1 MKKHGFYENNADG
14 NQYFNFHSAT
24 DNFIPAHYHGSTE
37 MIFVKEGRVKVVV
50 NGHEKLLTRGEIAVF
65 HRFEIHYICGESGS
79 DIYVLIFTD
88 SFLPKN
94 LQQQKLSNFL
104 PTCPQTPSFF
114 ALLDWFDGVRKTAT
128 LAMQQSFVGLIV
140 GALCNVYPTEA
151 YEKTDAQGF
160 VQILSFIENNYAEP
174 LTLDS
179 LAERFGYTRN
189 YFSMLF
195 NKYTGMH
202 LRKYLNR
209 MRVEHVIQMHKE
221 HPDTAIGQ
229 IAISC
234 GFNSLSTFYRAVKAM
249 EDDK

>member
-1 MKKHGFYENNADG
+1 MEKHGFYENNADG

-24 DNFIPAHYHGSTE
+24 NNFIPARYHGSTE
-37 MIFVKEGRVKVVV
+37 MIFVKKGRVKVIV
-50 NGHEKLLTRGEIAVF
+50 NGHERLLSRVEIAVF
-65 HRFEIHYICGESGS
+65 HRFEVHYICGESGS
-79 DIYVLIFTD
+79 DIYVLIFSD
-88 SFLPKN
+88 SFLPKS
-94 LQQQKLSNFL
+94 LQQQKLPNFL
-104 PTCPQTPSFF
+104 PNCPQTPSFF
-114 ALLDWFDGVRKTAT
+114 SLLAWFEGIRKSAT
-128 LAMQQSFVGLIV
+128 PVMQQSFVGLIV
-140 GALCNVYPTEA
+140 GMLCHVYPTES

-160 VQILSFIENNYAEP
+160 VRILSFIESNYAAP

-202 LRKYLNR
+202 LRTYLNR

-229 IAISC
+229 IAILC
-234 GFNSLSTFYRAVKAM
+234 GFNSPGTFYRAVKGM
-249 EDDK
+249 DDDK